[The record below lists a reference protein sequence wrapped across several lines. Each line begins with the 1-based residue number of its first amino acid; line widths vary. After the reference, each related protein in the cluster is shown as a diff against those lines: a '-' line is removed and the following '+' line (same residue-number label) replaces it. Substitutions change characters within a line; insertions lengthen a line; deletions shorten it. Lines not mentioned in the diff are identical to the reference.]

1 MYYMECAGIRSDYLS
16 FRSCSGPFFP
26 RSPGL
31 LPGPVWSGLARRP
44 GLNLM
49 DKRLAGTIKF
59 LSLARSLARRRRRRT
74 TQCDSSRLFPHSL
87 SFFFFSFENSRF
99 SLLPA
104 EVTSPLSSQL
114 SSGHVCFFPR
124 PSAFMSRLLWSSF
137 RATGYDFLHAPEH
150 LLWWN
155 STVQVQ
161 FGTVQYNSPAGK
173 GDGGVGGCQC
183 VLIPSN

>member
-1 MYYMECAGIRSDYLS
+1 VQVYAPTIYPFVLAQDPSSPAHLV
-16 FRSCSGPFFP
+16 SCLV
-26 RSPGL
+26 R
-31 LPGPVWSGLARRP
+31 SGLVWRADQVLTLWIKDWQAQ
-44 GLNLM
+44 LN
-49 DKRLAGTIKF
+49 F
-59 LSLARSLARRRRRRT
+59 SLSLARALAAAAVALRSAT
-74 TQCDSSRLFPHSL
+74 RLVSFL
-87 SFFFFSFENSRF
+87 ILCLFFFFSFENSRF

-173 GDGGVGGCQC
+173 GDGGGGGGQC